1 MNTKVLEVSGI
12 SELKLA
18 LLRLGDMSLTSFWPI
33 QDTKQENINILK
45 NNLIF

>member
-1 MNTKVLEVSGI
+1 MNTKALVASGI

-18 LLRLGDMSLTSFWPI
+18 LLRLGDMSLTSFWLI

-45 NNLIF
+45 NNLVF